1 MVSFA
6 LLRELLLRVWRL
18 NGHTAAPGRDHRDDS
33 EEQPRVEERIDTES
47 FAVALTTAP
56 R

>member
-18 NGHTAAPGRDHRDDS
+18 NGHTAAARRDHRDDC
-33 EEQPRVEERIDTES
+33 EEQPREERSDTES
-47 FAVALTTAP
+47 FTVGPTTAP